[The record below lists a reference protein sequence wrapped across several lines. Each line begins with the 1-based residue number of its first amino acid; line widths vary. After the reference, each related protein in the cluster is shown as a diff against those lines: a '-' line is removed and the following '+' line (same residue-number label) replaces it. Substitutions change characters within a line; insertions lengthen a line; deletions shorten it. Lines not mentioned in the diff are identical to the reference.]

1 MTFEEAQVLAGRAI
15 YDEDGRGLST
25 TGKRFLTDRVARAIF
40 KAAQTSDTAR
50 IDWLEAKINSEGEI
64 HLHDGQHPRGTGLG
78 LRPGCANRTLRE
90 AIDVAMLAR
99 TQSAPPAAQQIGI
112 GGAE

>member
-1 MTFEEAQVLAGRAI
+1 MTFEDAQKLASRAI

-25 TGKRFLTDRVARAIF
+25 DGRRFLMDRVARAIF
-40 KAAQTSDTAR
+40 KAAQTSDSAR

-78 LRPGCANRTLRE
+78 LRPGYANRTLRE
-90 AIDVAMLAR
+90 AIDTAMPAR
-99 TQSAPPAAQQIGI
+99 ATLQAELDAASDAGR
-112 GGAE
+112 EP